1 MSDSELT
8 LTSPLSAAAIHERPL
23 LALTILWHPDLGRV
37 GEQFIG
43 GTGAQTVELSRF
55 LPLFQR
61 PAAEGRG
68 LGHGGISRDP
78 VHIARDG
85 NDGIRVSVPH
95 SRMVVELNGVEIVD
109 SVFVNAAQ
117 VEAGAVLGLGRSVLV
132 CIHWMTCLPKDN
144 AVDGLLGV
152 GAAAI
157 RARDLIR
164 QAAASE
170 APVLLLGETGTGKE
184 VAARAIHGLGR
195 RASAALVSVNMAAL
209 NEALAAAD
217 LFGAARGAY
226 TGAQVARAGLFAE
239 ARDGTLFLD
248 EIGNAPA
255 SVQPMLLRVL
265 ENGVYRPLGA
275 AQDVRSNARLIA
287 ATDQDVYAPSFNQP
301 LLRRLE
307 NLVIRLAP
315 LRARREDIGVL
326 IVHLLQGNAVAQQAG
341 VVLPPALVGALANYD
356 WPGNVRQLAHVVG
369 RAVMGLA
376 QGESPSFAALVDA
389 PRLPA
394 PAGAAPVADAPAP
407 SARRP
412 LSAIGEP
419 EVLAAMEACGWTIL
433 AASAALGVSRP
444 SMYKL
449 LAAHPQIRR
458 AEQIAPEELR
468 TALAASGGALGAC
481 ASLLKTPAEALRRR
495 LDALGLIAWPAYGRG
510 GVPPELDELSGSKLK
525 TR

>member
-1 MSDSELT
+1 MNDSELT
-8 LTSPLSAAAIHERPL
+8 LTSPLSAAAMHERPL
-23 LALTILWHPDLGRV
+23 LALTILWHPDPERV

-55 LPLFQR
+55 LPLFHR
-61 PAAEGRG
+61 PAAEGRA

-85 NDGIRVSVPH
+85 NDDLLVSVPP
-95 SRMVVELNGVEIVD
+95 SRMVVELNGVEITGSAFID
-109 SVFVNAAQ
+109 AGQ

-132 CIHWMTCLPKDN
+132 CIHWMDCLPKDN

-157 RARDLIR
+157 RARDKIR
-164 QAAASE
+164 QVASSE

-184 VAARAIHGLGR
+184 VAARAIHALGR

-209 NEALAAAD
+209 NESLAAAD

-226 TGAQVARAGLFAE
+226 TGAQAARAGLFAE
-239 ARDGTLFLD
+239 ARNGTLFLD
-248 EIGNAPA
+248 EVGNTPA

-265 ENGVYRPLGA
+265 ETGDYRPLGT

-307 NLVIRLAP
+307 SFVIRLAP

-326 IVHLLQGNAVAQQAG
+326 IVHLLQGNPLARQAG
-341 VVLPPALVGALANYD
+341 VVLPAAFVSACANYD
-356 WPGNVRQLAHVVG
+356 WPGNVRQLAHVVT

-376 QGESPSFAALVDA
+376 HGEPPAFAALVDA
-389 PRLPA
+389 PRLLVTASAALAAAAQA
-394 PAGAAPVADAPAP
+394 PLV
-407 SARRP
+407 RRR
-412 LSAIGEP
+412 LSAIGEQ
-419 EVLAAMEACGWTIL
+419 EVLDAMEANGWTIL
-433 AASAALGVSRP
+433 AASAALGISRP

-449 LAAHPQIRR
+449 LEAHPQIRR
-458 AEQIAPEELR
+458 ADQIAPEELR
-468 TALAASGGALGAC
+468 AALAASGGALDAC
-481 ASLLKTPAEALRRR
+481 ASWLRTPAEALRRH
-495 LDALGLIAWPAYGRG
+495 LGALGLIA
-510 GVPPELDELSGSKLK
+510 
-525 TR
+525 